1 MRTIGLRFSLYQKL
15 SKLRKKI
22 FRRFFAN
29 FCHEIGCENDQTY
42 IFRFVRY
49 FSTFFY
55 TYLPINIHFQFIIR
69 DLTCIGKVTVIKTL
83 VLPILVQCLTV
94 LPNPPDSILNDI
106 EQIFYKF
113 LWNGKKEKIKRSIII
128 NEYEEGG
135 LQMPNIQSFNKALK
149 MSWLHKLLDP
159 FNHSPWK
166 VLLLGSMQKW
176 GGSNILYLSKEGL
189 EKIAE
194 KVNPF

>member
-1 MRTIGLRFSLYQKL
+1 LWSY
-15 SKLRKKI
+15 
-22 FRRFFAN
+22 
-29 FCHEIGCENDQTY
+29 
-42 IFRFVRY
+42 
-49 FSTFFY
+49 
-55 TYLPINIHFQFIIR
+55 R
-69 DLTCIGKVTVIKTL
+69 DLTYIGKVTVIKTL
-83 VLPILVQCLTV
+83 ALPILVQSLTV

-106 EQIFYKF
+106 EKIFYKF
-113 LWNGKKEKIKRSIII
+113 LWNGKKDKIKRSIII

-135 LQMPNIQSFNKALK
+135 LKMPNIQSFYKALK

-194 KVNPF
+194 KVNPFWKDVFF